1 MCRCDSCV
9 RASGLQQSL
18 CRQIVESSPFRRHAM
33 SDMVVDSEDAKK
45 RTLPRPRP
53 KPHDADRD
61 ESRRSGAT
69 AGGATSLLESTMRA
83 SNVFMMIRDADVQ
96 AALANLNGTDRRRL
110 LILLL
115 RIEERAESDKL
126 DYIMHLGPVPEVRK

>member
-1 MCRCDSCV
+1 
-9 RASGLQQSL
+9 
-18 CRQIVESSPFRRHAM
+18 
-33 SDMVVDSEDAKK
+33 
-45 RTLPRPRP
+45 
-53 KPHDADRD
+53 
-61 ESRRSGAT
+61 
-69 AGGATSLLESTMRA
+69 MRA